1 VIGAYDA
8 VYVALAQLLDVP
20 LLTRDRRLAAAN
32 WSACAH
38 RARVKVREGV
48 QQS

>member
-20 LLTRDRRLAAAN
+20 LLTRDRRLAAA
-32 WSACAH
+32 AGQH
-38 RARVKVREGV
+38 ARIELV
-48 QQS
+48 